1 MDEKL
6 ILREVND
13 LLSVTQLINVRVRQ
27 EGEMG
32 GGEDYDQGIL
42 DSYMKMSS

>member
-13 LLSVTQLINVRVRQ
+13 LLAVTQLINVRVRQ
-27 EGEMG
+27 ERETRG
-32 GGEDYDQGIL
+32 GGDCDQGIL
-42 DSYMKMSS
+42 YFHMKMS

>member
-13 LLSVTQLINVRVRQ
+13 LLAVTQLINVRVRR
-27 EGEMG
+27 ERETRGVG
-32 GGEDYDQGIL
+32 GTMIKVYYTPI
-42 DSYMKMSS
+42 

>member
-13 LLSVTQLINVRVRQ
+13 LLAVTQLINVRVRQ
-27 EGEMG
+27 DREMRG
-32 GGEDYDQGIL
+32 GGTMIKVYYTPI
-42 DSYMKMSS
+42 